1 MADELQSVEA
11 WLSPLLARLGGA
23 ERRALMTDIGRDLR
37 RSQQARIARQEN
49 PDGTP
54 YAPSKPRQMRGKGL
68 RGKAGRVK
76 RTAMFKKLRTAK
88 FMKVEASAEGL
99 AIGFRS
105 RAAYVARVHQE
116 GLPERV
122 ARGGPEYTYPVRKL
136 LGFSD
141 TERERIIDQVLAHLV
156 K

>member
-1 MADELQSVEA
+1 MADDLNAIEG

-49 PDGTP
+49 PDGTA
-54 YAPSKPRQMRGKGL
+54 YAPRKPRMVRGKGL
-68 RGKAGRVK
+68 RDKAGRVK
-76 RTAMFKKLRTAK
+76 RQAMFRKLRTAK
-88 FMKVEASAEGL
+88 FLKVEASAEGL
-99 AIGFRS
+99 ALGYSS
-105 RAAYVARVHQE
+105 RAAYLARVHQE

-136 LGFSD
+136 LGFTD
-141 TERERIIDQVLAHLV
+141 PERQQIIDKVLAHLV